1 MAPQDANKSGNDP
14 VFIVVMGVS
23 GCGKS
28 TLGEA
33 LADRLSFP
41 FMDGDDLHPPA
52 NVEKMSQGI
61 PLTDADRAP
70 WLVRIRDQAHRS
82 IERGEMGAVVA
93 CSALKKSYRDVL
105 RGDRIALEEHGG
117 QSVKDV
123 LETAREHAPPGHK
136 SQPHDT
142 VDDQHARFHAGP
154 DTAIHEHLPS
164 HRLRTIFVHPH
175 GPREIL
181 MSRMEHREGHYMKAS
196 MLESQLKTLEDP
208 TTTGEEDVIHV
219 ELDIPAEIQAQV
231 VMERLKQMGV
241 VNASLWDIERVGS
254 LELFLHQE
262 IGVEEDAVLAYLS
275 DGRRLRNDNV
285 RELAGSQD
293 QSIFVFNKYYLDED
307 LDTVLHELRVEPPL
321 QPSVEDTIAAT
332 PPFRPSQLGASYL
345 RTAHLH
351 HQAIN
356 HTLLSL
362 RYQQSALH
370 IASRSLD
377 LNVLA
382 MKDAFDGVANNAKRE
397 LDRQA
402 SLLAGVDA
410 DLDMLARISVHR
422 EFLSPAMQRAM
433 KSGDRGRTLSDYVS
447 NVKMRQVAEICRK
460 THGDLRGRYVNAEE
474 TMNHLTEGTDE
485 VRTIAADNRLL
496 NEAEILV
503 QQCQEIFDRI
513 SDTVATLESALSSS
527 PWRPRSFMPHEGPVS
542 DSDVLLRELRHNDTT
557 LRDDVVSITSIKN
570 AFTEQCMQALR
581 QISLLNNDLVQLPS
595 ALTTLQASLRAKNS
609 FSHIQRLHNMIY
621 AYGATVIEIVRRKEF
636 GAYAIACRQQMSL
649 TSMKGRFFYQRAQ
662 VILEVMAKLSASE
675 RKRRQVYR
683 GEIHGQLPFDTRGM
697 DDPVPSVDFSPT
709 GGSEPDNSYSLERSD
724 VDELLK
730 VLKDLEQYAETL
742 DDGDGALRA
751 IRETR
756 NNLEKLISKMDALES
771 GFDRIAERSLLSSS
785 RLALS
790 RRRLSEVDEHA
801 LQELH
806 GHLRE
811 LQQSKIVQETSFN
824 EERNALQS
832 EISKLRHQLQSADDG
847 SSSERD
853 RADRLER
860 ELHQARA
867 QAESEAAARRI
878 LEERHA
884 SLLAEVNERRRELS
898 QALAEATNQTK
909 SAEILRQQLA
919 QAHADYDSL
928 KELES
933 RNSAKMAGML
943 YDQEDTLRNL
953 EDARARGEDLQA
965 QIRAARDESE
975 DVKRALQE
983 ADKEKDRLLK
993 AQANEH
999 DRQMRDYVA
1008 EADGD
1013 RAVLEHQFFEL
1024 RAEMEDMERQVKEST
1039 AQMEMKEADA
1049 VGLRE
1054 EAAAGRTCVR
1064 AARRSRTTSRRLR
1077 GAIAWVAQLLDISI
1091 AYRAAHFK
1099 ALTIA
1104 QTATSHPSLS
1114 KSVAQLGESQAF
1126 PSGSRHQ
1133 PLGPLDEPSPID
1145 PSDPLSAVELL
1156 RSVDHDQF
1164 LEVIAKTGSTI
1175 RKWQKQCKEYRERA
1189 KGKISFR
1196 NFAKGDLAL
1205 FLPTRNS
1212 VSKPWAAFNVSFPHY
1227 FLQATGHLADQ
1238 LKTRE
1243 WIVARI
1249 TSITERV
1256 VDQKDP
1262 SSNPYGLG
1270 DGVKYYMLEVE
1281 DWTQPSSSK
1290 RKAAASRKPSA
1301 EAKDEQPIPLSA
1313 PPALTSGP
1321 PENEVEDSFQATR
1334 APNSRHF
1341 PSRSRA
1347 NSIPTA
1353 GPSSLSR
1360 LLAQAGIGTEL
1371 NGLEPI
1377 PPSPPVPSRSPSPLA
1392 PPSLGV
1398 PASPSPPA
1406 LMPPSTTQPPRAH
1419 APTGSSPLRPGS
1431 RASRISTSS
1440 RFSAGRLPPFGS
1452 ASTAASAGPAVKA
1465 APTTAL
1471 SQSPSGIAE
1480 TQNSSE
1486 TPSPSGSTGE
1496 GLANMALGRRRTT
1509 SHHMSTIPGSPL
1521 AASTTGAGERQG
1533 GSALASLASW
1543 GAAFGRRKRVDSA
1556 APNPGAGGSGAA
1568 RTNVGTDVA
1577 GDQSSARLL
1586 LQKFE

>member
-1 MAPQDANKSGNDP
+1 MLQ
-14 VFIVVMGVS
+14 I
-23 GCGKS
+23 C
-28 TLGEA
+28 
-33 LADRLSFP
+33 
-41 FMDGDDLHPPA
+41 
-52 NVEKMSQGI
+52 
-61 PLTDADRAP
+61 RAE
-70 WLVRIRDQAHRS
+70 D
-82 IERGEMGAVVA
+82 GEMF
-93 CSALKKSYRDVL
+93 
-105 RGDRIALEEHGG
+105 
-117 QSVKDV
+117 Q
-123 LETAREHAPPGHK
+123 
-136 SQPHDT
+136 
-142 VDDQHARFHAGP
+142 
-154 DTAIHEHLPS
+154 
-164 HRLRTIFVHPH
+164 
-175 GPREIL
+175 
-181 MSRMEHREGHYMKAS
+181 
-196 MLESQLKTLEDP
+196 
-208 TTTGEEDVIHV
+208 
-219 ELDIPAEIQAQV
+219 
-231 VMERLKQMGV
+231 

-362 RYQQSALH
+362 RYQQSALR
-370 IASRSLD
+370 IASSSLD

-402 SLLAGVDA
+402 LLLAGVGA

-422 EFLSPAMQRAM
+422 EFLSPAMQKAM
-433 KSGDRGRTLSDYVS
+433 DAGGRGRTLSDYVS
-447 NVKMRQVAEICRK
+447 TVKMRQVADICRK
-460 THGDLRGRYVNAEE
+460 THGDIRGRYMNAEE

-485 VRTIAADNRLL
+485 VRSVAADNHFPDD
-496 NEAEILV
+496 AELLV
-503 QQCQEIFDRI
+503 QQCQETFDRI
-513 SDTVATLESALSSS
+513 SDTVATLES
-527 PWRPRSFMPHEGPVS
+527 PVS
-542 DSDVLLRELRHNDTT
+542 DSDALLRELRHYDTT
-557 LRDDVVSITSIKN
+557 LRDDVVAITSIKN

-595 ALTTLQASLRAKNS
+595 ALTTLQNTLRAKNS
-609 FSHIQRLHNMIY
+609 FSHIHRLHNMIY

-636 GAYAIACRQQMSL
+636 
-649 TSMKGRFFYQRAQ
+649 GRFFYQRAQ

-697 DDPVPSVDFSPT
+697 DDPVPSIDFSPT

-742 DDGDGALRA
+742 SDADGALRS

-756 NNLEKLISKMDALES
+756 NNLEKLVSKMDALES

-785 RLALS
+785 RLASS

-801 LQELH
+801 FQELH
-806 GHLRE
+806 EHLRE
-811 LQQSKIVQETSFN
+811 LQQSKIAQETAFN

-832 EISKLRHQLQSADDG
+832 EVSKLRYQLQSADDG
-847 SSSERD
+847 SSSERA
-853 RADRLER
+853 RADHLER

-867 QAESEAAARRI
+867 QADSEAAARRI

-898 QALAEATNQTK
+898 QALAEATDQTK

-919 QAHADYDSL
+919 QAHADYGSL
-928 KELES
+928 QELES
-933 RNSAKMAGML
+933 RNSANMIRL
-943 YDQEDTLRNL
+943 LHDQEETLRKL
-953 EDARARGEDLQA
+953 EEAQARGENLQT
-965 QIRAARDESE
+965 QIKAARDESE
-975 DVKRALQE
+975 AVKQALQE

-1039 AQMEMKEADA
+1039 AQLEMKEADA

-1054 EAAAGRTCVR
+1054 ELQRVECELREAQHVERVLREDLRAGRASQSDYEQKVEG
-1064 AARRSRTTSRRLR
+1064 ANRL
-1077 GAIAWVAQLLDISI
+1077 VAQLLDISI

-1104 QTATSHPSLS
+1104 QAATSHPSLS

-1301 EAKDEQPIPLSA
+1301 EAKDENPIPLSA

-1321 PENEVEDSFQATR
+1321 PENEVEDTFQATR

-1360 LLAQAGIGTEL
+1360 LLAQAGNGTEL

-1377 PPSPPVPSRSPSPLA
+1377 PPSPPVPSRSPSPLV
-1392 PPSLGV
+1392 PPSMGV

-1406 LMPPSTTQPPRAH
+1406 LTPPSTSQPPRAH

-1471 SQSPSGIAE
+1471 SQSPSGMAE
-1480 TQNSSE
+1480 TQNPSE

-1496 GLANMALGRRRTT
+1496 GLANMAMGRRRTT
-1509 SHHMSTIPGSPL
+1509 SHHVSAIPGSPL

-1556 APNPGAGGSGAA
+1556 APNPGAATGAGGSGAV